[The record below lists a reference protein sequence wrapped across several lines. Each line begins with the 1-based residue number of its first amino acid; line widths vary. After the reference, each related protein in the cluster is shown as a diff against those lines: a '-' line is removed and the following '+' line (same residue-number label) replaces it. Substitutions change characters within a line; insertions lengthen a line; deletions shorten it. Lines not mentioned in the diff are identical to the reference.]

1 MDTGLVRRTRGR
13 CPDRLEDRAG
23 GRTVFAALFLVLWAH
38 GSAAEVAR
46 IEVLSRSVLAG
57 GKVFGAAGAYEKI
70 TGRLHYAV
78 DPGNPAN
85 ARIVDLG
92 LAPRDRAGRAQ
103 NPWFSVHLTWFS
115 TEVDFSSCD
124 VRFGSLADL
133 SACPKRTLA
142 PALRMVCCAG

>member
-1 MDTGLVRRTRGR
+1 MKGLLPG
-13 CPDRLEDRAG
+13 RAG
-23 GRTVFAALFLVLWAH
+23 DGGPLARAMAAGRTVFAALFLVLWAH

-78 DPGNPAN
+78 DPDNPAN
-85 ARIVDLG
+85 ARIVDVG
-92 LAPRDRAGRAQ
+92 LAPRERAGRAQ

-133 SACPKRTLA
+133 SACPKNGLLCGVERT
-142 PALRMVCCAG
+142 